1 MKINEDLFQTLRK
14 IYKNPSLSQRILATK
29 MGFSLGKINY
39 CLQALKSKG
48 LIKISNFKKN
58 KKKINYLYVLTP
70 KGISHK
76 TKLTFKFMA
85 KKLKEYEELEKELI
99 NKKNKNEK
107 YL

>member
-1 MKINEDLFQTLRK
+1 MKLNEDLFQTLRK

-85 KKLKEYEELEKELI
+85 KKLKEYEELEKELS

-107 YL
+107 HI